1 MRRFSCSIKIRRTK
15 KEGERI
21 ADQLEMI
28 IKSDEKKRGKKRQGR
43 WERMDGENRKKTVLM
58 SSNASEF
65 NSIYYYYLV
74 VAASDRGKISL
85 IDAFNFLSAR
95 LPLASPPSSTS
106 SSAQTHIPVPCPSP
120 ETRPPTPPPSFKQ
133 YSAHFLARHL
143 RITCLSPLP
152 SSHIMVSPLWIA
164 SDNGDAQQVVLLL
177 KDIQSVH
184 LEIKGSFFP
193 FTPPQTFHLTI
204 SISIYASKRLL
215 PPFIPFHS
223 NLNWNA
229 PDIDINHPIH
239 HIPPSISSCR
249 WLGCYSVSS
258 SRQKWSRPCS

>member
-1 MRRFSCSIKIRRTK
+1 MVRLASSTLSIFCPP
-15 KEGERI
+15 
-21 ADQLEMI
+21 ACHSHL
-28 IKSDEKKRGKKRQGR
+28 
-43 WERMDGENRKKTVLM
+43 
-58 SSNASEF
+58 
-65 NSIYYYYLV
+65 
-74 VAASDRGKISL
+74 
-85 IDAFNFLSAR
+85 
-95 LPLASPPSSTS
+95 LPLPPPHLPKLTS
-106 SSAQTHIPVPCPSP
+106 PVPCPSP

-215 PPFIPFHS
+215 LPFIPFHS
-223 NLNWNA
+223 NLN
-229 PDIDINHPIH
+229 
-239 HIPPSISSCR
+239 
-249 WLGCYSVSS
+249 
-258 SRQKWSRPCS
+258 